1 MERGRALALL
11 VVLASLGGHLI
22 FSSHLADL
30 RASQTLLPS
39 PPPLALLEAESFG
52 DRQTAF
58 RLLALQVQNFGDGDG
73 HFTALQDYDYRR
85 LLDWLAL
92 LDRLDPRS
100 QTTMALAGTLYGQSG
115 DPAQTGLMADYLYH
129 RAMSDPVRN
138 WHWLAL
144 AVHLARFRAHD
155 PVLAMKIAVDLAAVR
170 GPGVP
175 DWVRDMPRFVLSR
188 MSDQDAARQM
198 VEAIL
203 ASRPDLS
210 KSLERVGR

>member
-1 MERGRALALL
+1 MEPGRALALL
-11 VVLASLGGHLI
+11 AVLAALAGHLA
-22 FSSHLADL
+22 FSSHLANL
-30 RASQTLLPS
+30 RGSQTLLPA

-52 DRQTAF
+52 DRQAAF

-73 HFTALQDYDYRR
+73 HFTALKDYDYQR
-85 LLDWLAL
+85 LLGWLAL

-100 QTTMALAGTLYGQSG
+100 QTTMALAGTLYGQSS
-115 DPAQTGLMADYLYH
+115 DPVQAGLMADYLH
-129 RAMSDPVRN
+129 RRAMTDPVGN

-155 PVLAMKIAVDLAAVR
+155 PVLAMKIAVDLAALQ

-175 DWVRDMPRFVLSR
+175 DWVQDMPRFLLAR

-203 ASRPDLS
+203 ASRPDLA
-210 KSLERVGR
+210 KTLERVGR